1 MEVTLIHRDNR
12 QESMQVE
19 SCQDLYQQLVDRCDI
34 DAICGGC
41 SSCATCHVYVDP
53 ASSDKLI
60 AADETERDVLDGLLH
75 KQAGSRL
82 LCQLQT
88 IGDAD
93 ELTLTLSPGE

>member
-1 MEVTLIHRDNR
+1 MKVQLIHRDRR
-12 QESMQVE
+12 QETLEVE
-19 SCQDLYQQLVDRCDI
+19 TCLDLYQQLVDRCDI

-41 SSCATCHVYVDP
+41 ASCATCHVYVDP
-53 ASSDKLI
+53 ANESELL
-60 AADETERDVLDGLLH
+60 AADDNEQDILDGLIH

-88 IGDAD
+88 IGKVD